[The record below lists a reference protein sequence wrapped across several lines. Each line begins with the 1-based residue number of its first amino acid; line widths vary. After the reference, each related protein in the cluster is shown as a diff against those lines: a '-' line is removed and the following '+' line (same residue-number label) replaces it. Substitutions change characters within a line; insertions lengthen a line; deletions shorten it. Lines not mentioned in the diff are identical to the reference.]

1 MLLIARRL
9 RTESLTWI
17 AARSS
22 QLDEPSRVWLRR
34 VKHNWRWC
42 KNEAAESIKITK
54 LSCKFAN
61 FSYAEIQTRS
71 GRILS
76 SKSEIDRKW
85 SNKEKCRCCSAF
97 LGSRREE
104 KLWRFL
110 SPQRFYWNIFPST
123 ISASIIASRSSSWF
137 SWSCIINA
145 SVALI
150 GEHWS
155 HS

>member
-1 MLLIARRL
+1 MLLSARRL

-61 FSYAEIQTRS
+61 FCFTFHALRAKRGQAESYHRKVKLIE
-71 GRILS
+71 
-76 SKSEIDRKW
+76 SEAIK
-85 SNKEKCRCCSAF
+85 KKCRCCSAF

-110 SPQRFYWNIFPST
+110 SPQRLYWNIFPST

-145 SVALI
+145 F
-150 GEHWS
+150 GRR
-155 HS
+155 